1 MADEILRLRGVR
13 KEYGAVQAL
22 RGVDLAMERGEVLAL
37 CGDNGAGKST
47 LIRLVSG
54 AEMPTAGEIVLEGEP
69 ANFASPADALAKGV
83 ATIYQDLALAPRLQ
97 VYQNVFMGA
106 ELTRP
111 CLLPFLRVLDKKT
124 MKRAAAG
131 DLARLQVS
139 LGDLEAP
146 VSTLSGGQRQA
157 VAISRALR
165 WNAKLVI
172 MDEPTAALG
181 VKETAQVLELIR
193 QLNAQ
198 GVTILVISHNMEDV
212 LAVARRVVILKKGGK
227 VGECLT
233 AGLGS
238 EELTTMVMTG
248 NLGARALPV

>member
-1 MADEILRLRGVR
+1 MAEEILRLRGVR

-111 CLLPFLRVLDKKT
+111 CLLPFSVLTRDKK
-124 MKRAAAG
+124 RRG
-131 DLARLQVS
+131 RYWP
-139 LGDLEAP
+139 AP
-146 VSTLSGGQRQA
+146 VVAICERRRTSGASASGG
-157 VAISRALR
+157 ISR
-165 WNAKLVI
+165 
-172 MDEPTAALG
+172 
-181 VKETAQVLELIR
+181 
-193 QLNAQ
+193 
-198 GVTILVISHNMEDV
+198 
-212 LAVARRVVILKKGGK
+212 LA
-227 VGECLT
+227 
-233 AGLGS
+233 
-238 EELTTMVMTG
+238 
-248 NLGARALPV
+248 